1 MAVDMYVA
9 TVVLTQISEACSL
22 HTLNTKGLELR
33 DSQLL
38 SLVTLLLSSVLN
50 LNGSGMVG
58 ALDAALGT

>member
-9 TVVLTQISEACSL
+9 TVLTQISEACSL